1 MIQQDALARIR
12 DQVKE
17 ELKEE
22 LKNQIRQELIDQLP
36 KESQDVLAK
45 KENGQLLSSNYQI
58 LNQLGHSNSKDFSM
72 QNNSLNEYKFGMI
85 SNGDQNSGAHSL

>member
-1 MIQQDALARIR
+1 M
-12 DQVKE
+12 KE

-45 KENGQLLSSNYQI
+45 KENGPLLSSNSQI
-58 LNQLGHSNSKDFSM
+58 LNHLGHSNSNDFNS
-72 QNNSLNEYKFGMI
+72 QNNNSLIEYKFGMI
-85 SNGDQNSGAHSL
+85 SNGD

>member
-17 ELKEE
+17 ELKE
-22 LKNQIRQELIDQLP
+22 KAGDDAAANQ
-36 KESQDVLAK
+36 
-45 KENGQLLSSNYQI
+45 QLLSSNSQI

>member
-1 MIQQDALARIR
+1 MQHDALARIR

-45 KENGQLLSSNYQI
+45 MENGKLLNSNSQI
-58 LNQLGHSNSKDFSM
+58 LNHLGHSNSKDYSM

-85 SNGDQNSGAHSL
+85 SNGDKNSGAQSQ